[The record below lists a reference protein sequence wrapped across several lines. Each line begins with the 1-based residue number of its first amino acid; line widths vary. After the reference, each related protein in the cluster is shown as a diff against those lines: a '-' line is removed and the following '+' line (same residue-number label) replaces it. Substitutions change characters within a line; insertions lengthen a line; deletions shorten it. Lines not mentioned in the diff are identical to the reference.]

1 MHRNK
6 TITTSVAEKLFDGLY
21 EFLLVFD
28 NTNNYIDMY
37 FLIVNFFIGIF
48 GGRRLFLNLFMSKA
62 LALLCI

>member
-21 EFLLVFD
+21 EFLLGFD

-37 FLIVNFFIGIF
+37 FLIVNFFHWYFWRKEVIF
-48 GGRRLFLNLFMSKA
+48 EPFHV
-62 LALLCI
+62 